1 MKRQEGLRSL
11 ACSPT
16 RESWHSGEQSGWGR
30 VETGEATQHVRAEP
44 GLEPKVTW
52 LKAQPFALYPTPL
65 NVGLGGEDSQEQ
77 EDPCQVCV
85 FETWAAV
92 WTVWGCHMIEKKSD
106 EGP

>member
-65 NVGLGGEDSQEQ
+65 NVGLGGGKTHRSRRTHARF
-77 EDPCQVCV
+77 VCLKPGLRCGQCG
-85 FETWAAV
+85 AV
-92 WTVWGCHMIEKKSD
+92 T
-106 EGP
+106 